1 LTGGALGPAIAG
13 LSIGVALASAPGP
26 VQAVLLA
33 EAVSGG
39 TPRGFRA
46 QAGANLTFAVM
57 LVCLAFGLSAATP
70 AGRALAVLQAAGGA
84 LLLLLAFDGL
94 RSARQ
99 SARRSARDGQPPGRP
114 VAGRP
119 VAGRPVAGRL
129 PRLPPAV
136 RGILVVILN
145 PGSWLFLG
153 AVAAPL
159 FATAIRQDG
168 TGGALIV
175 ALVMVIGTGS
185 GDTAVVLIG
194 GIGVRRAG
202 QRVQRGVRQALA
214 VVLAG
219 LGCWFLTAGM
229 ISLLRR

>member
-1 LTGGALGPAIAG
+1 LTGGALGPAMAG
-13 LSIGVALASAPGP
+13 LSVGVALASAPGP

-39 TPRGFRA
+39 TQRGFRA
-46 QAGANLTFAVM
+46 QAGANLTFAVL
-57 LVCLAFGLSAATP
+57 LVCLAFGLSVAAP
-70 AGRALAVLQAAGGA
+70 AGRPLAVLQAAGGA
-84 LLLLLAFDGL
+84 LLLVLAFDGL
-94 RSARQ
+94 RSAR
-99 SARRSARDGQPPGRP
+99 RPARDGQPPGSP
-114 VAGRP
+114 VAGR
-119 VAGRPVAGRL
+119 RPRF
-129 PRLPPAV
+129 PPAV
-136 RGILVVILN
+136 RGVLAVIIN

-159 FATAIRQDG
+159 FATAIRQAG
-168 TGGALIV
+168 TGGALLV

-202 QRVQRGVRQALA
+202 QRVQRGVRRALA

-219 LGCWFLTAGM
+219 LGGWFLIAGM

>member
-1 LTGGALGPAIAG
+1 LTGGAVGPAIAG
-13 LSIGVALASAPGP
+13 LSVGIALASAPGP
-26 VQAVLLA
+26 VQAVLMA

-39 TPRGFRA
+39 TRRGFLA
-46 QAGANLTFAVM
+46 QAGANLTFAVL
-57 LVCLAFGLSAATP
+57 LVCLALGLSVAAPT
-70 AGRALAVLQAAGGA
+70 GRALGALQAAGGA
-84 LLLLLAFDGL
+84 LLLLLAIDGL
-94 RSARQ
+94 RSARR
-99 SARRSARDGQPPGRP
+99 AAPGGHPPGTAEAATAR
-114 VAGRP
+114 
-119 VAGRPVAGRL
+119 

-136 RGILVVILN
+136 RGVLAVIVN
-145 PGSWLFLG
+145 PGCWLFLG

-159 FATAIRQDG
+159 LAAAVRQGG

-175 ALVMVIGTGS
+175 VLVTLIGTGT

-202 QRVQRGVRQALA
+202 QRAQHWVSRVLTA
-214 VVLAG
+214 VLAG